1 MKKYRTSSIY
11 LDKCMRTIEQN
22 CLMNPTGS
30 FHGADLLDFCSKPK
44 NVYALHLLAASGDI
58 KMLISDNTDIPS
70 AVWLESKGLLRS
82 YTKAEK
88 IKCSIFGFIAG
99 ICSTT
104 VIPYFIQYFFNK
116 LFL

>member
-30 FHGADLLDFCSKPK
+30 FHGADLSAFCSKPK

-58 KMLISDNTDIPS
+58 LIFRPLYGLKPKGCFALTPKLKKSSVPS
-70 AVWLESKGLLRS
+70 SASLPVYVQPPS
-82 YTKAEK
+82 
-88 IKCSIFGFIAG
+88 
-99 ICSTT
+99 
-104 VIPYFIQYFFNK
+104 
-116 LFL
+116 FLT